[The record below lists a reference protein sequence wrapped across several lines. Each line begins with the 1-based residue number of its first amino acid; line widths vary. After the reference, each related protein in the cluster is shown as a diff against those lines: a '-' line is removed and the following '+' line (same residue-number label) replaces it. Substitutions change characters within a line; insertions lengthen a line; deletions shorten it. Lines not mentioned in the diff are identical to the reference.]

1 MLALATQKGNQTMT
15 DHNTVV
21 VKDGGS
27 SGAGMILGIIAVI
40 AIVAA
45 IWFFALGPGAG
56 SKSSTNDGGTT
67 INVEV
72 PSIAPNPS

>member
-1 MLALATQKGNQTMT
+1 
-15 DHNTVV
+15 
-21 VKDGGS
+21 
-27 SGAGMILGIIAVI
+27 MILGIIAII

-56 SKSSTNDGGTT
+56 SQSGTNDGGTT

-72 PSIAPNPS
+72 PTLAPIPS

>member
-1 MLALATQKGNQTMT
+1 MT
-15 DHNTVV
+15 DHDTVV

-27 SGAGMILGIIAVI
+27 GMGMILGIIAII

-56 SKSSTNDGGTT
+56 SKSDTNGGDTN
-67 INVEV
+67 INVTL
-72 PSIAPNPS
+72 PSLPAANPS

>member
-1 MLALATQKGNQTMT
+1 MPDQ
-15 DHNTVV
+15 NTVV

-27 SGAGMILGIIAVI
+27 SAGMILGIIAVI

-56 SKSSTNDGGTT
+56 SNSSSNNGGTT
-67 INVEV
+67 INVQV
-72 PSIAPNPS
+72 PSGAPAPSY